1 MAIYTPLLERFTTI
15 AVGRSL
21 LANNPGMRYFF
32 SCVFIDLNLTEV
44 NQINFFFNCKLSS
57 FRLNIF
63 LHI

>member
-44 NQINFFFNCKLSS
+44 NQINFFF
-57 FRLNIF
+57 
-63 LHI
+63 